1 MACTL
6 TDEYTRRGIDALF
19 LENDH
24 LRVEILPGKGGDV
37 TEIRDKRTDVN
48 VLFEAPHEWR
58 APASGTVGAPDGAFS
73 FLDHYPGGWQSVLP
87 GAGGPSSAHGA
98 PLALHG
104 ESSLVPFETTVLT
117 DTPDEV
123 GVRLSASL
131 TRYPFDIERD
141 VTLAAG
147 ESAVEVSE
155 RVTNTGAVEV
165 DYSWLQHIALG
176 EPLVAPEA
184 RLSVPCETVHVD
196 PDQTADTA
204 RLPPGETFEWP
215 VCETDDGPVD
225 LREFPAAGER
235 VHDLVALADFSEG
248 RYTLSNPDLEL
259 GVTVE
264 YPDSFYEYLWY
275 WQPLGGFE
283 AAPFFGRNYNVGL
296 EPCTSIPNSGVAD
309 AVENGTAESLGPGET
324 QSSTVRLATH
334 TVK

>member
-104 ESSLVPFETTVLT
+104 ESSLVPFEKTVLT

-165 DYSWLQHIALG
+165 DFSWLQHIALG

-215 VCETDDGPVD
+215 VCETVDGPVD